1 VAEVSLLLLARLKA
15 RRLDDYSSLR
25 NYTKKAVGGGDILF
39 LPALNLNLSEN
50 TLPYVFAARRTVGLY
65 AGYNYFA
72 LVHHLQHHRGKD
84 LEGVAYL
91 RRLERLHDLHHHRQ
105 VVNFGIS
112 TTIWDRLFG
121 TFEPTN
127 EPATDYFFWSTI
139 RSYWMKLTCKPSA
152 TS

>member
-1 VAEVSLLLLARLKA
+1 M
-15 RRLDDYSSLR
+15 
-25 NYTKKAVGGGDILF
+25 
-39 LPALNLNLSEN
+39 
-50 TLPYVFAARRTVGLY
+50 
-65 AGYNYFA
+65 
-72 LVHHLQHHRGKD
+72 
-84 LEGVAYL
+84 
-91 RRLERLHDLHHHRQ
+91 
-105 VVNFGIS
+105 NFGLS

>member
-1 VAEVSLLLLARLKA
+1 MIAKGRISLEAKIEFGESSFANHL
-15 RRLDDYSSLR
+15 RRLFIIAHGDEGAMRQVPGVRPFDELDLADQFHSRARYS
-25 NYTKKAVGGGDILF
+25 GGLKRITERWF
-39 LPALNLNLSEN
+39 
-50 TLPYVFAARRTVGLY
+50 VMR
-65 AGYNYFA
+65 
-72 LVHHLQHHRGKD
+72 
-84 LEGVAYL
+84 
-91 RRLERLHDLHHHRQ
+91 RRLERLHDLHYHRQ

>member
-1 VAEVSLLLLARLKA
+1 MKLRDLKLVEEFADADGRLLLL
-15 RRLDDYSSLR
+15 
-25 NYTKKAVGGGDILF
+25 
-39 LPALNLNLSEN
+39 P
-50 TLPYVFAARRTVGLY
+50 
-65 AGYNYFA
+65 
-72 LVHHLQHHRGKD
+72 
-84 LEGVAYL
+84 
-91 RRLERLHDLHHHRQ
+91 RLHDLHHHRQ

-127 EPATDYFFWSTI
+127 EPATNYFFWSTI

>member
-1 VAEVSLLLLARLKA
+1 MWAFMPDATISPSCTTCNTIAAKTSRA
-15 RRLDDYSSLR
+15 SPTCDDSTDFMTSI
-25 NYTKKAVGGGDILF
+25 TK
-39 LPALNLNLSEN
+39 
-50 TLPYVFAARRTVGLY
+50 
-65 AGYNYFA
+65 
-72 LVHHLQHHRGKD
+72 
-84 LEGVAYL
+84 
-91 RRLERLHDLHHHRQ
+91 RQ

>member
-72 LVHHLQHHRGKD
+72 LVHHLHTIAAKTSRASPTCD
-84 LEGVAYL
+84 
-91 RRLERLHDLHHHRQ
+91 DSSDSMTS
-105 VVNFGIS
+105 I
-112 TTIWDRLFG
+112 TTDR
-121 TFEPTN
+121 
-127 EPATDYFFWSTI
+127 S
-139 RSYWMKLTCKPSA
+139 
-152 TS
+152 

>member
-1 VAEVSLLLLARLKA
+1 MPDTTISPSCTTCNTIAAKTSRASPTC
-15 RRLDDYSSLR
+15 DDSS
-25 NYTKKAVGGGDILF
+25 D
-39 LPALNLNLSEN
+39 
-50 TLPYVFAARRTVGLY
+50 
-65 AGYNYFA
+65 
-72 LVHHLQHHRGKD
+72 
-84 LEGVAYL
+84 
-91 RRLERLHDLHHHRQ
+91 LHDLHHHRQ